1 MLGIR
6 GRCGG
11 VEDVPEVAHF
21 YRSLLEGFMHSIE
34 CGLKTL
40 IPEAWIINPS
50 RPALHPR

>member
-40 IPEAWIINPS
+40 IPEAWIIVEDAK
-50 RPALHPR
+50 R